1 MALHY
6 LDASA
11 VVCALVREPA
21 ANRVRAWLGV
31 QDPGALAISPWVA
44 TEVASALSMKIRTG
58 DLSLQQRAEALSE
71 WQFFRDESLIELSIE
86 RDTFEKAADFVG
98 RAELS
103 LRAGDALH
111 LAICAANACSL
122 VTLDERMAKA
132 ALELGVAV
140 TEI

>member
-11 VVCALVREPA
+11 VVCSLVREPA
-21 ANRVRAWLGV
+21 AARVRAWLGR
-31 QDPGALAISPWVA
+31 QDEATLAVSPWVA

-58 DLSLQQRAEALSE
+58 DLSVQERADALSE
-71 WQFFRDESLIELSIE
+71 WQLFRDESLIELPVDRE
-86 RDTFEKAADFVG
+86 AFETAARFVA
-98 RAELS
+98 RHDLS

-111 LAICAANACSL
+111 LAIAAANGCAL

-132 ALELGVAV
+132 ALELGVPV
-140 TEI
+140 TDV